1 MATEALTDFQ
11 TCFSI
16 KLGILIMSL
25 LLTLPRLKCITILT
39 YLARFW
45 LATDNSLVFL
55 THPISQWSQLH
66 IFYRIIVCN
75 HTFWRNAD
83 THKCIHRNHVATVHT
98 HTQLTNSNIM
108 TTDPIWF
115 KNSKHMENSFKMSLF
130 LYTASFEVAIAV
142 SKTERVKP
150 AKH

>member
-1 MATEALTDFQ
+1 
-11 TCFSI
+11 
-16 KLGILIMSL
+16 
-25 LLTLPRLKCITILT
+25 
-39 YLARFW
+39 
-45 LATDNSLVFL
+45 
-55 THPISQWSQLH
+55 
-66 IFYRIIVCN
+66 
-75 HTFWRNAD
+75 
-83 THKCIHRNHVATVHT
+83 
-98 HTQLTNSNIM
+98 M